1 MRPLRRTGGVSVVS
15 PLRREDRRAGA
26 HPRPSFAAVV
36 AAHQDAVYRYLVHL
50 VRNHHLAE
58 DLASATFERALRD
71 WHRYDA
77 RKGTPAVWLVQI
89 ARLVALD
96 HFRSEDRR
104 RARETRY
111 AAAEPRETGADALP
125 AGASSALREAL
136 GRLSRAEREIVA
148 LRVVLEMDTREVAQT
163 LGISASAVTTQ
174 LHRAMTKLRRE
185 VTRDDE

>member
-1 MRPLRRTGGVSVVS
+1 VSVVL

-26 HPRPSFAAVV
+26 QQRPSFAAVV
-36 AAHQDAVYRYLVHL
+36 ADHQDAVYRYLVHF

-71 WHRYDA
+71 WHRYDP

-89 ARLVALD
+89 ARLTALD

-104 RARETRY
+104 RGRETRY
-111 AAAEPRETGADALP
+111 AASEPQEAPDVNAPAE
-125 AGASSALREAL
+125 SSPVLREAL
-136 GRLSRAEREIVA
+136 GRLSRAEREVIA

-163 LGISASAVTTQ
+163 LGITPSAVTTQ

-185 VTRDDE
+185 VTRDDA

>member
-1 MRPLRRTGGVSVVS
+1 MSVVS

-71 WHRYDA
+71 WHRYDP

-89 ARLVALD
+89 ARLTALD

-104 RARETRY
+104 RGRETRY
-111 AAAEPRETGADALP
+111 AASEPRDVSELP
-125 AGASSALREAL
+125 TPGESSPVLREAL
-136 GRLSRAEREIVA
+136 GRLTRAERELIA

-163 LGISASAVTTQ
+163 LGITPSAVTTQ

-185 VTRDDE
+185 VTRDDA